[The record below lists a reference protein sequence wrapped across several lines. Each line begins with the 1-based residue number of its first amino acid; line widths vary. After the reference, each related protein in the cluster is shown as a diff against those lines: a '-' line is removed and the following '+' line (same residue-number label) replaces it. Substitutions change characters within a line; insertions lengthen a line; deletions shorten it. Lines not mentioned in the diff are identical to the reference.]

1 VIIAPEVVAKIYARR
16 AAGATYLQ
24 LENELH
30 MSFVE
35 VAAVL
40 CGWPR

>member
-1 VIIAPEVVAKIYARR
+1 VVVAPEVVAKIYARR
-16 AAGATYLQ
+16 AAGATCVQ
-24 LENELH
+24 RENELH